1 MAQLKMAQL
10 KMAQL
15 KMARLTHRVLSVD
28 VGERN
33 LGMAIWDVVK
43 SQDGPS
49 IKLSYLACHDV
60 LQAVGCTA
68 KCRSVTKV
76 DSVRHMCT
84 FLARNQ
90 AQWAPDTITD
100 FVVEG
105 QVRASPKNQCLT
117 AALFAWFSLVSAGR
131 SPQPRMASICAKNK
145 VKSEGDGGA
154 VTNQAVTGNSKAT
167 SPTPSIDKNSEKGK
181 SKAAKKGVEYRQ
193 RKKGAVTCLADLI
206 SSRAITVEASP
217 GAQPDVLAQ
226 WRGAKKKDDMADAA
240 LQGLWYIENK
250 LKMKRS

>member
-1 MAQLKMAQL
+1 MAL
-10 KMAQL
+10 L

-33 LGMAIWDVVK
+33 LGMAIWDVAK
-43 SQDGPS
+43 SPDGPS

-60 LQAVGCTA
+60 LQSVGCTA

-84 FLARNQ
+84 FLSRHQ
-90 AQWAPDTITD
+90 AQWAPETITD

-117 AALFAWFSLVSAGR
+117 AALFAWFSLVTIGR

-145 VKSEGDGGA
+145 VKSDGDGVAVTRNGGA
-154 VTNQAVTGNSKAT
+154 VTNQATRNGGAP
-167 SPTPSIDKNSEKGK
+167 SPTINKNGGKGK
-181 SKAAKKGVEYRQ
+181 SKAAKKGAEYRQ

-206 SSRAITVEASP
+206 SSRSITVEASP
-217 GAQPDVLAQ
+217 GTPSDVLAQ

-250 LKMKRS
+250 LKIKRS

>member
-1 MAQLKMAQL
+1 MAHA
-10 KMAQL
+10 
-15 KMARLTHRVLSVD
+15 TFRVLSVD

-33 LGMAIWDVVK
+33 LGLAIWDVNRGSGSSSGSAQGNPAQGNTVT
-43 SQDGPS
+43 
-49 IKLSYLACHDV
+49 LSYLACHDV

-84 FLARNQ
+84 FLSRNQ
-90 AQWAPDTITD
+90 ALWAPETITD

-117 AALFAWFSLVSAGR
+117 AALFSWFTLVDR
-131 SPQPRMASICAKNK
+131 SGASGPAPRMASISAKNK
-145 VKSEGDGGA
+145 VKGDPA
-154 VTNQAVTGNSKAT
+154 PA
-167 SPTPSIDKNSEKGK
+167 IDKKG
-181 SKAAKKGVEYRQ
+181 KAAKKGAEYRQ

-206 SSRAITVEASP
+206 STGAVTVAASP
-217 GAQPDVLAQ
+217 LTGSHGDVLQQ
-226 WRGAKKKDDMADAA
+226 WRAAKKKDDMADAA

-250 LKMKRS
+250 LKVKAEK

>member
-1 MAQLKMAQL
+1 MAL
-10 KMAQL
+10 L

-33 LGMAIWDVVK
+33 LGMAIWDVAK
-43 SQDGPS
+43 TPDGPS

-84 FLARNQ
+84 FLSRNQ
-90 AQWAPDTITD
+90 AQWAPETITD

-117 AALFAWFSLVSAGR
+117 AALFAWFSLVSGGR
-131 SPQPRMASICAKNK
+131 PQQPRMASICAKNK
-145 VKSEGDGGA
+145 VKSEGE
-154 VTNQAVTGNSKAT
+154 QQ
-167 SPTPSIDKNSEKGK
+167 SPLPPKSSTIDKNGGKGK
-181 SKAAKKGVEYRQ
+181 SKAAKKGAEYRQ

-206 SSRAITVEASP
+206 ASGAVTVEGLP
-217 GAQPDVLAQ
+217 RNGPDVLAQ

-250 LKMKRS
+250 LKVKRSRR

>member
-1 MAQLKMAQL
+1 MAQA
-10 KMAQL
+10 
-15 KMARLTHRVLSVD
+15 TFRVLSVD

-33 LGMAIWDVVK
+33 LGLAIWEVHRGSGSV
-43 SQDGPS
+43 SGSAQGNTAQGNTAQGNTVT
-49 IKLSYLACHDV
+49 LSYLACHDV

-84 FLARNQ
+84 FLSRNQ
-90 AQWAPDTITD
+90 ALWAPETITD

-117 AALFAWFSLVSAGR
+117 AALFSWFTLVDR
-131 SPQPRMASICAKNK
+131 SGTSGPAPRMASISAKNK
-145 VKSEGDGGA
+145 VKGDA
-154 VTNQAVTGNSKAT
+154 ALA
-167 SPTPSIDKNSEKGK
+167 IDKKDRKG
-181 SKAAKKGVEYRQ
+181 KAAKKGAEYRQ

-206 SSRAITVEASP
+206 STGAVTVAH
-217 GAQPDVLAQ
+217 GDVLQQ
-226 WRGAKKKDDMADAA
+226 WRAAKKKDDMADAA

-250 LKMKRS
+250 LKVKAEK

>member
-1 MAQLKMAQL
+1 MAQA
-10 KMAQL
+10 
-15 KMARLTHRVLSVD
+15 TFRVLSVD

-33 LGMAIWDVVK
+33 LGLAIWDVNRGSGSGSAQGNTVT
-43 SQDGPS
+43 
-49 IKLSYLACHDV
+49 LSYLACHDV

-84 FLARNQ
+84 FLSRNQ
-90 AQWAPDTITD
+90 ALWAPETITD

-117 AALFAWFSLVSAGR
+117 AALFSWFTLVDR
-131 SPQPRMASICAKNK
+131 SGTSGPAPRMASISAKNK
-145 VKSEGDGGA
+145 VKGDPA
-154 VTNQAVTGNSKAT
+154 PA
-167 SPTPSIDKNSEKGK
+167 IDKKG
-181 SKAAKKGVEYRQ
+181 KAAKKGAEYRQ

-206 SSRAITVEASP
+206 STGAVTVAH
-217 GAQPDVLAQ
+217 GDVLQQ
-226 WRGAKKKDDMADAA
+226 WRAAKKKDDMADAA

-250 LKMKRS
+250 LKVKAEK